1 MPNYGAATVPMDGR
15 KTTLGLMFGLATMM
29 LLIFASS
36 SQAQVAPSLGTADSF
51 AVGASSTV
59 TNSGPTVV
67 NGDLGVDPGNA
78 CTGFQAPCTG
88 GGPGTVNGAIHLAD
102 PVSLGARSDA
112 TTAYTNLAGQ
122 ACSPTNNLTGQDL
135 GGMSLTTG
143 VYCFSSSAAL
153 TGTLTLNG
161 DADDV
166 FIFQVG
172 TGLTT
177 APSSTVSL
185 TGGAQSC
192 NVFWQVGS
200 TATLDTNNAFVGNIL
215 ANASINLNTG
225 TVVDGRLLAGVG
237 AAGAGQ
243 VSLLS
248 NTVTRSSCAAGPG
261 GDGSGGD
268 GSGGDG
274 SGGDGSGGDGSGD
287 GGGDDGGPGGGGPD
301 ETPPDVDIDTPTGV
315 SPPGGGGNRCIAE
328 DFKLRLKARD
338 ESGIRSMRVYLNGNM
353 VAKTGR
359 REITVWIRA
368 EDLSAG
374 QHTIRVVVRD
384 EEGNETTKTRN
395 FRRCNPASLPLFTG

>member
-1 MPNYGAATVPMDGR
+1 MSNYSAATVPKEGR
-15 KTTLGLMFGLATMM
+15 KKAFSFLFGLATIM
-29 LLIFASS
+29 LMVFASN

-59 TNSGPTVV
+59 TNSGPSVV

-88 GGPGTVNGAIHLAD
+88 GGPGTVNGTIHLAD

-112 TTAYTNLAGQ
+112 TTAYTDLAGQ
-122 ACSPTNNLTGQDL
+122 ACAPGNNFTGQDL
-135 GGMSLTTG
+135 GGMTLTSG
-143 VYCFSSSAAL
+143 VYCFTSTAGL
-153 TGTLTLNG
+153 TGDLTLNG
-161 DADDV
+161 DVDDV

-172 TGLTT
+172 SGLTT
-177 APSSTVSL
+177 APSSSVNL

-200 TATLDTNNAFVGNIL
+200 TATLNTSNAFVGNIL

-225 TVVDGRLLAGVG
+225 TTVDGRLLAGVG
-237 AAGAGQ
+237 AGGAGQ

-248 NTVTRSSCAAGPG
+248 NTVTRSSCATGTGGG
-261 GDGSGGD
+261 GDGGGGSGGD
-268 GSGGDG
+268 GG
-274 SGGDGSGGDGSGD
+274 GGDGSGGDGSGD

-301 ETPPDVDIDTPTGV
+301 VTPPDVDIDTPPGV
-315 SPPGGGGNRCIAE
+315 SPPGGGGPCIAE

-338 ESGIRSMRVYLNGNM
+338 ESGVRSMKVYLNDNL
-353 VAKTGR
+353 VKKTGR

-374 QHTIRVVVRD
+374 RHSIRVVVRD
-384 EEGNETTKTRN
+384 EEGNENEKIRN
-395 FRRCNPASLPLFTG
+395 FRRCNPPVFPLFTG